1 MSFSSLPQLSDCL
14 CYFRETA
21 VVCLFGVWSSSIG
34 ERWRWSSAEYGHNQ
48 LPIRLLLAT
57 DFLRDCN
64 SDILTSKEGHNLQD
78 QQCIH
83 SERGSVMISYIQ
95 FITRGKT
102 LTIAYGVVFLWYL
115 AIVSIY
121 N

>member
-1 MSFSSLPQLSDCL
+1 
-14 CYFRETA
+14 
-21 VVCLFGVWSSSIG
+21 
-34 ERWRWSSAEYGHNQ
+34 
-48 LPIRLLLAT
+48 
-57 DFLRDCN
+57 
-64 SDILTSKEGHNLQD
+64 
-78 QQCIH
+78 
-83 SERGSVMISYIQ
+83 MISYIQ